1 MQSDS
6 SRDRGRCGILP
17 HRQRSSDT
25 RVDWAAGLSFIVMS
39 HGLNQS
45 EMLRLLG
52 YNIAQAAIPAFK
64 LFDTLIGLPL
74 GLRQVE
80 YSILTLVESNEKAT
94 HKRLSAALGVAAPNL
109 TIVLDRL
116 EQRQLVKRTRSQ
128 HDGRVQHIELTQRG
142 RTLHGKAK
150 QIADTMED
158 ELLSHF
164 SAGERAMLFELLQKL
179 AAQRRP

>member
-1 MQSDS
+1 
-6 SRDRGRCGILP
+6 
-17 HRQRSSDT
+17 
-25 RVDWAAGLSFIVMS
+25 MS
-39 HGLNQS
+39 HGLDQS

-80 YSILTLVESNEKAT
+80 YSILFLVETNDKVT
-94 HKRLSAALGVAAPNL
+94 HKRLSTALGVAAPNL

-116 EQRQLVKRTRSQ
+116 EQRQLVKRTRSP
-128 HDGRVQHIELTQRG
+128 HDGRVQYIQLTPRG
-142 RTLHGKAK
+142 GTLHGRAK

-164 SAGERAMLFELLQKL
+164 SAGERTMLFDLLQKL
-179 AAQRRP
+179 AGQRREWLAAPSGHQDCVLRACLVPYTFHSLRLHINDLEI